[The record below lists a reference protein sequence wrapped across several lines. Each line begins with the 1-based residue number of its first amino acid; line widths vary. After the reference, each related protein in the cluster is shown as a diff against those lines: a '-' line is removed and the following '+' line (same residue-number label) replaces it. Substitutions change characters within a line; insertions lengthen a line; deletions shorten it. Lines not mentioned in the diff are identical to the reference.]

1 MCNFGKNF
9 TVTLVALYSK
19 PHLLLNIQGHQ
30 ASYCKCITHE
40 KWSPLAYLLSAL
52 AASLSASLFDAP
64 SWGEHAAGN
73 TKPPS
78 HFWAGR
84 HLPSAAGRQW
94 QGGWVGLGSCDLSWT
109 LAVRWIRYGYTAFH
123 QAIGKWNVVGQLRLT
138 LDLGSCEDKT
148 CTNCVHFLINQSVS
162 SIWLLYRKYKT

>member
-19 PHLLLNIQGHQ
+19 PRLLLSIQGHQ

-94 QGGWVGLGSCDLSWT
+94 QGGWVGLGSCDVSWT
-109 LAVRWIRYGYTAFH
+109 LAMRWIRQHSTKLLESGTLLDSYV
-123 QAIGKWNVVGQLRLT
+123 WPLT
-138 LDLGSCEDKT
+138 LAAVKT
-148 CTNCVHFLINQSVS
+148 EHPEMYQLCALFNKPISELHLAFIQEV
-162 SIWLLYRKYKT
+162 